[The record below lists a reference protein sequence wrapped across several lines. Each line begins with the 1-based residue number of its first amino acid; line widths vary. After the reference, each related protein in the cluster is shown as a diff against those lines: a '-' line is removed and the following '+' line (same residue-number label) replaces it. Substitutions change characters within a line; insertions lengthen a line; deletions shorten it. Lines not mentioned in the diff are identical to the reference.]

1 MQGEWHFRNVISEI
15 SVNIDSKRHCIAR
28 RAQSLLDLRLHY
40 VYTMCLTGG
49 VGILN
54 QVKHGVLEITYHWIG
69 PEDAFSV
76 WTLEFLLENLGSK
89 I

>member
-1 MQGEWHFRNVISEI
+1 M
-15 SVNIDSKRHCIAR
+15 
-28 RAQSLLDLRLHY
+28 HY

-54 QVKHGVLEITYHWIG
+54 QVKHGVLEINYHWIG

-89 I
+89 IYYYVILQMLRILNLFCT